1 MGTSEPQAAAR
12 GNQAMKFAAGAIV
25 LAAITILLMPTPE
38 GMLPEGKRLIAVT
51 ILMAGLW
58 VTQAIPL
65 AATSLL
71 PLVLFPV
78 LGIQTAKEVSSS
90 YINDNVF
97 LYLGGFIIALG
108 IERWHLHRRIALNV
122 VRVVGVSPKRLVL
135 GFLLATAGLSM
146 WISNT
151 ATTMLMLPI
160 ALALLKTLDDEQ
172 SRNAAATG
180 ADARPDL
187 LSKRLAVPLLLAIA
201 YAASIGGLTTIIG
214 TPTNNQAVGNYRKLF
229 VAPVTADMKRD
240 SGDAAT
246 VGQRYGEEGAVAENA
261 RRSQLDISVAQWML
275 ACVPI
280 GAIYLFV
287 TWFVLT
293 FRLPG
298 STSHDVTMKAELAK
312 RLRGLGKATFA
323 ERMMLAVFVS
333 TAVLWV
339 FRQPLV
345 IGTTTILPGWSGLV
359 AGWFRFLGVNAEGEN
374 FAVTAASFI
383 NDSTVSMFVAV
394 LLFCLPSG
402 TRDCEGRSVPLMDWK
417 TASGLPWD
425 IMLLFGGGFA
435 LAGAFGSTQLSQ
447 WLGDVLQ
454 GPLQGKPIWLVIAI
468 VCLLMTF
475 LTEFTSNVATINIL
489 MPTLC
494 AICVALKIDPRMLV
508 VPATLATSCA
518 FMLPIATPPHA
529 IVFGSG
535 RIKVADMVAYGI
547 LLNLM
552 GVPILTA
559 GTYLF
564 IKPLMGIP

>member
-151 ATTMLMLPI
+151 ATTLLMLPI

-345 IGTTTILPGWSGLV
+345 IGT
-359 AGWFRFLGVNAEGEN
+359 
-374 FAVTAASFI
+374 
-383 NDSTVSMFVAV
+383 
-394 LLFCLPSG
+394 
-402 TRDCEGRSVPLMDWK
+402 
-417 TASGLPWD
+417 
-425 IMLLFGGGFA
+425 
-435 LAGAFGSTQLSQ
+435 
-447 WLGDVLQ
+447 
-454 GPLQGKPIWLVIAI
+454 
-468 VCLLMTF
+468 
-475 LTEFTSNVATINIL
+475 
-489 MPTLC
+489 
-494 AICVALKIDPRMLV
+494 
-508 VPATLATSCA
+508 
-518 FMLPIATPPHA
+518 
-529 IVFGSG
+529 
-535 RIKVADMVAYGI
+535 
-547 LLNLM
+547 
-552 GVPILTA
+552 
-559 GTYLF
+559 
-564 IKPLMGIP
+564 